1 MYKVLAEIVEE
12 KGEKTRGESN
22 YAVGGRVRSEAA
34 KKAVAKAIAKNVND
48 LDNMGLVDLKTGA
61 IKSKRKGKSKEKSP
75 EEMALKD
82 VKAYVAKFLALHPH
96 VFVIP
101 HISIQL
107 AGIQIVVNLIFS
119 HPRLKKA
126 INELESKIVEM
137 GELQIPNSSE
147 LVP

>member
-48 LDNMGLVDLKTGA
+48 LDSMGLVDLKTGA

-75 EEMALKD
+75 EEMVLKD
-82 VKAYVAKFLALHPH
+82 VKAYVTKFLALHPH

-107 AGIQIVVNLIFS
+107 AGIQIPIFS

-126 INELESKIVEM
+126 INEVDSKIVEM